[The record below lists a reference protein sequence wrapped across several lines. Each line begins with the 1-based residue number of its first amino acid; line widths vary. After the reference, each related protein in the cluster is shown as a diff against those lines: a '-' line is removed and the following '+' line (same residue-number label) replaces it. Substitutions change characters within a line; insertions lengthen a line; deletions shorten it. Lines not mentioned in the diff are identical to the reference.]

1 MKLVLIKVISTY
13 NLISSNLDISIGGL
27 VNEWLLLVVKNL
39 LDVNKGLF
47 QLGSGKVLQL
57 SPISSLV
64 VENQKYYKLFGRLIG
79 YVIY

>member
-47 QLGSGKVLQL
+47 QLCSGKVLQL